1 MPKARLGVALLV
13 PGPLADEVNGLRR
26 ALGDGA
32 LGRIP
37 PHITLVPPVN
47 VREDRLAEAL
57 AVLRAAAAA
66 TRPLQLALGPAGT
79 FAPVNPVVFL
89 SVGDDQAV
97 GQLRALRDSAFAEPL
112 ARPLTWPWVPH
123 VTLADEAEPARI
135 EAALAALVD
144 YRAEARFDRVHLL
157 REGPGRVW
165 EPVADAAFAAPAV
178 IGRGG
183 LPLELTISDQPDPEA
198 AALVLGAG
206 RPFAVTARRDGHVVG
221 TATGVT
227 AGGQDGEAVL
237 WSVVVDA
244 AQRRQ
249 GIGSHL
255 LAAVASL
262 AADRGC
268 TSIAAA
274 GPVASA
280 DELAGFL
287 RRLGWADDDGRL
299 RRRLG

>member
-1 MPKARLGVALLV
+1 MPKARVGVALLV
-13 PGPLADEVNGLRR
+13 PGPLAGEVNGLRR

-47 VREDRLAEAL
+47 VREDRLPEAL

-66 TRPLQLALGPAGT
+66 TRPLHLMLGPVGT
-79 FAPVNPVVFL
+79 FQPVNPVVYL
-89 SVGDDQAV
+89 EVGDGEAV
-97 GQLRALRDSAFAEPL
+97 DQLRALRDGVFAGPL

-123 VTLADEAEPARI
+123 VTLADEADPARI
-135 EAALAALVD
+135 EAALIALAG
-144 YRAEARFDRVHLL
+144 YRAEARFGRVHLL
-157 REGPGRVW
+157 QEGPGRAW
-165 EPVADAAFAAPAV
+165 EPVADAAFAVPAV
-178 IGRGG
+178 VGRGG
-183 LPLELTISDQPDPEA
+183 LPVELTVSNRLDPEST
-198 AALVLGAG
+198 ALVLGAG
-206 RPFAVTARRDGHVVG
+206 RPFAVTARREGQVVG

-227 AGGQDGEAVL
+227 GGAPDGEAVL

-262 AADRGC
+262 VADRGC